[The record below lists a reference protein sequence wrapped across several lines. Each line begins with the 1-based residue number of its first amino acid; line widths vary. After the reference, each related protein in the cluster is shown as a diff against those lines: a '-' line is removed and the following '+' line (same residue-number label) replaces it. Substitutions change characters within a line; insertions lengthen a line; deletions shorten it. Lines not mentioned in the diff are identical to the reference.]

1 MCVRYAQWTDRTSRC
16 IIRKY
21 EPSGLLSGETMKKI
35 RKPNDLTIQEVE
47 YFRNIENEFL
57 KRCRQFGYKEI
68 KTGTIQP
75 LHIYTALGTLSP
87 NRLRRMYSFLDW
99 DGWSGERVVLKPD
112 SSPSVVRFYSDN
124 LYDIQKNQKL
134 CYVENHFE
142 WSDTGENISE
152 RWQCGIENIGDS
164 SITSDIETIFIA
176 QDILEELGYDNRHIF
191 LSYPSIIRHIVQTLI
206 FSKDQQSQILDEIKK
221 QRLDQVKNMLSGVDK
236 GSVLLKLLEI
246 KGNSVNYL
254 KNIFQLLK
262 GPEFKSISNDMDRLI
277 KVSEQL
283 DLMKCSYTLDFSL
296 IGNLDYYTGI
306 QFQIFSEASRKS
318 NAEILCAGGRY
329 DHLALEMFRL
339 LNKQSNSIAQD
350 SIPAIGFAL
359 YAKNI
364 IKQLFIRKKNQ
375 GVKPHIAIYLSRLA
389 SESIKIGQL
398 LSDILADMQFT
409 SSLTFSPVEQDTYT
423 QYGAVIEVDHERF
436 QGGYHFLH
444 EQSLNKHILNYVLG
458 EDNG

>member
-1 MCVRYAQWTDRTSRC
+1 MCVRYAQWTDRTKRY

-21 EPSGLLSGETMKKI
+21 EPLGSLCGEAMKTN

-47 YFRNIENEFL
+47 YFRTIEKIFL

-87 NRLRRMYSFLDW
+87 NRLKRMYSFLDW

-112 SSPSVVRFYSDN
+112 SSPSVVRFYADH
-124 LYDIQKNQKL
+124 LYHLQFKQKL

-152 RWQCGIENIGDS
+152 RWQCGIENIGDN
-164 SITSDIETIFIA
+164 SITSDIETIYIA
-176 QDILEELGYDNRHIF
+176 QDILEELGFDKRHVF
-191 LSYPSIIRHIVQTLI
+191 LSYPSIVRHIVQTLI
-206 FSKDQQSQILDEIKK
+206 FSKDQQIQILDAIKK
-221 QRLDQVKNMLSGVDK
+221 QRMDQVKSMLTGIDK
-236 GSVLLKLLEI
+236 GAVLLKLLEI
-246 KGNSVNYL
+246 KGNSVNFL
-254 KNIFQLLK
+254 KNIFQLLN
-262 GPEFKSISNDMDRLI
+262 GPEFKSINNDMDRLLE
-277 KVSEQL
+277 VSEKL
-283 DLMKCSYTLDFSL
+283 DRIQCAYTLDFSL

-306 QFQIFSEASRKS
+306 QFQIFSEPLRKT

-329 DHLALEMFRL
+329 DNLALEMFRL
-339 LNKQSNSIAQD
+339 LKKESHSLTQD
-350 SIPAIGFAL
+350 NIPAIGFAL

-364 IKQLFIRKKNQ
+364 IKQLFVKKDKQ
-375 GVKPHIAIYLSRLA
+375 GVKPHIAIFLSRQA

-398 LSDILADMQFT
+398 LSDILADMQFN
-409 SSLTFSPVEQDTYT
+409 SSLTFSPIELDSYN
-423 QYGAVIEVDHERF
+423 QYGAIIEVDHERF
-436 QGGYHFLH
+436 QGGYQFLH

>member
-1 MCVRYAQWTDRTSRC
+1 MKTN
-16 IIRKY
+16 RK
-21 EPSGLLSGETMKKI
+21 T
-35 RKPNDLTIQEVE
+35 NDLTIHEVE
-47 YFRNIENEFL
+47 YFRTIENVFM
-57 KRCRQFGYKEI
+57 KRCRQFGYQEI

-112 SSPSVVRFYSDN
+112 SSPSVVRFYSEY
-124 LYDIQKNQKL
+124 LYDIQKKQKL

-152 RWQCGIENIGDS
+152 RWQCGIENIGDP

-176 QDILEELGYDNRHIF
+176 QDILDELGFDKRYVF
-191 LSYPSIIRHIVQTLI
+191 LSYPSIIRHIVQMLI
-206 FSKDQQSQILDEIKK
+206 FSKDQQKQILNEIKRN
-221 QRLDQVKNMLSGVDK
+221 RLDQVKSMLSGVDK

-246 KGNSVNYL
+246 KGKSVNYL
-254 KNIFQLLK
+254 KNVFQLLQ
-262 GPEFKSISNDMDRLI
+262 GQEFNVIRNDIDRLL

-283 DLMKCSYTLDFSL
+283 DRINCDYTLDFSL

-306 QFQIFSEASRKS
+306 QFQIFSEPLRKS
-318 NAEILCAGGRY
+318 NADILCAGGRY

-339 LNKQSNSIAQD
+339 LNKQSDSIAQD
-350 SIPAIGFAL
+350 CIPAVGFAL

-364 IKQLFIRKKNQ
+364 IKQLFLRKKEQ
-375 GVKPHIAIYLSRLA
+375 DVKPHIAIYLSRM
-389 SESIKIGQL
+389 SYESIKIGQL
-398 LSDILADMQFT
+398 LSDILADMQF
-409 SSLTFSPVEQDTYT
+409 SSQLTFTPVEQEAYA

-436 QGGYHFLH
+436 ESGYQFLH

>member
-1 MCVRYAQWTDRTSRC
+1 
-16 IIRKY
+16 
-21 EPSGLLSGETMKKI
+21 MKTNK
-35 RKPNDLTIQEVE
+35 KPNDLTIQELE
-47 YFRNIENEFL
+47 YFRSIETVFMN
-57 KRCRQFGYKEI
+57 RCRQFGYKEI

-112 SSPSVVRFYSDN
+112 SSPSVVRFYAEN
-124 LYDIQKNQKL
+124 LYDIQKKQKL

-152 RWQCGIENIGDS
+152 RWQCGIENIGDPS
-164 SITSDIETIFIA
+164 VTSDIETIFMA
-176 QDILEELGYDNRHIF
+176 QDILEELGFKNRHVF
-191 LSYPSIIRHIVQTLI
+191 LSYPAIIKHIVQTLI
-206 FSKDQQSQILDEIKK
+206 FSKDQQTQILDEIKK
-221 QRLDQVKNMLSGVDK
+221 QRLDHVKAMLSGVDK
-236 GSVLLKLLEI
+236 GSVLLKLLEL

-254 KNIFQLLK
+254 KNVFQLLN
-262 GPEFKSISNDMDRLI
+262 GPEFKPISNDMKWLLAVCEQMDRI
-277 KVSEQL
+277 KC
-283 DLMKCSYTLDFSL
+283 DYTLDFSL

-306 QFQIFSEASRKS
+306 QFQIFSESLRKS
-318 NAEILCAGGRY
+318 NSEILCAGGRY
-329 DHLALEMFRL
+329 DHLALEMFKL
-339 LNKQSNSIAQD
+339 LNKQSDAITQD
-350 SIPAIGFAL
+350 CIPAIGFAL

-364 IKQLFIRKKNQ
+364 IKQLFVRNKKQ
-375 GVKPHIAIYLSRLA
+375 DEKLHIIIYLSKLA

-409 SSLTFSPVEQDTYT
+409 SFLSFTPIEQDAYSK
-423 QYGAVIEVDHERF
+423 YGAVIEVDHERF
-436 QGGYHFLH
+436 QGGYQFLH

>member
-1 MCVRYAQWTDRTSRC
+1 
-16 IIRKY
+16 
-21 EPSGLLSGETMKKI
+21 MKTN

-47 YFRNIENEFL
+47 YFRMIEKVFM
-57 KRCRQFGYKEI
+57 KRCRQFAYKEI

-112 SSPSVVRFYSDN
+112 SSPSVIRFYAEN
-124 LYDIQKNQKL
+124 LYDIQQTQKL

-152 RWQCGIENIGDS
+152 RWQCGIENIGDLS
-164 SITSDIETIFIA
+164 VTSDIESIFMA
-176 QDILEELGYDNRHIF
+176 QDILEELGFDNRQVF

-206 FSKDQQSQILDEIKK
+206 FSKDQQTQILDEIKK
-221 QRLDQVKNMLSGVDK
+221 QRLDHVKNMMSGVDK

-254 KNIFQLLK
+254 KNVFQLLN
-262 GPEFKSISNDMDRLI
+262 GPEFKAITNDMERLLQ
-277 KVSEQL
+277 VSEKL
-283 DLMKCSYTLDFSL
+283 DQIQCAYTLDFSL

-306 QFQIFSEASRKS
+306 QFQIFADTSRKS

-329 DHLALEMFRL
+329 DHLTLEMFRL
-339 LNKQSNSIAQD
+339 LNKQEPTDQD
-350 SIPAIGFAL
+350 FIPAIGFAL

-364 IKQLFIRKKNQ
+364 INKLFARKEQQ
-375 GVKPHIAIYLSRLA
+375 GVKPHIAIYISRLA
-389 SESIKIGQL
+389 SESIKIAQL
-398 LSDILADMQFT
+398 LSDILDEMDFT
-409 SSLTFSPVEQDTYT
+409 SSMTFIPIEQENYN
-423 QYGAVIEVDHERF
+423 QYGAVLEVDHERF
-436 QGGYHFLH
+436 QSGYQFLH

>member
-1 MCVRYAQWTDRTSRC
+1 
-16 IIRKY
+16 
-21 EPSGLLSGETMKKI
+21 MKSNK
-35 RKPNDLTIQEVE
+35 KPGDLTIQEVA
-47 YFRNIENEFL
+47 YFRTIENEFM
-57 KRCRQFGYKEI
+57 KRCCQFGYKEI

-112 SSPSVVRFYSDN
+112 SSPSIVRFYSDH
-124 LYDIQKNQKL
+124 LYDIQKKQKL

-142 WSDTGENISE
+142 WSDSGENISE

-164 SITSDIETIFIA
+164 SVTSDIETIFIA
-176 QDILEELGYDNRHIF
+176 QDILESLGFENRHIF
-191 LSYPSIIRHIVQTLI
+191 LSYPTIIRQIVQTLI
-206 FSKDQQSQILDEIKK
+206 FSKDRQTQILDEIKK
-221 QRLDQVKNMLSGVDK
+221 QRLDQVETILSGIDK

-246 KGNSVNYL
+246 KGNSVNFL
-254 KNIFQLLK
+254 KNVFQLLS
-262 GPEFKSISNDMDRLI
+262 GQEFKSITNDMERLLQ
-277 KVSEQL
+277 VSEQL
-283 DLMKCSYTLDFSL
+283 DRMKCEYTLDFSL

-306 QFQIFSEASRKS
+306 QFQIFSEPIRKS

-339 LNKQSNSIAQD
+339 LNKQSNTIVQD
-350 SIPAIGFAL
+350 CIPAIGFAM

-364 IKQLFIRKKNQ
+364 IKQMFVRMKDKRE
-375 GVKPHIAIYLSRLA
+375 KPHIAIYLSRLA

-409 SSLTFSPVEQDTYT
+409 SSLTFSPIEKDSYT

-436 QGGYHFLH
+436 QGGYQFLH
-444 EQSLNKHILNYVLG
+444 EQSINKYILNSVLG

>member
-1 MCVRYAQWTDRTSRC
+1 MKAN
-16 IIRKY
+16 RK
-21 EPSGLLSGETMKKI
+21 T
-35 RKPNDLTIQEVE
+35 NDLTIHEVA
-47 YFRNIENEFL
+47 YFRNIEEVFM

-112 SSPSVVRFYSDN
+112 SSPSVVRFYAEN
-124 LYDIQKNQKL
+124 LYDIQKKQKL

-142 WSDTGENISE
+142 WSDSGENISE
-152 RWQCGIENIGDS
+152 RWQCGIENIGDPS
-164 SITSDIETIFIA
+164 STSDIESIFMA
-176 QDILEELGYDNRHIF
+176 QDILDELGFDNRHIF
-191 LSYPSIIRHIVQTLI
+191 LSYPAIIRHIVQMLI
-206 FSKDQQSQILDEIKK
+206 FSKDKQRQILNEIQKN
-221 QRLDQVKNMLSGVDK
+221 RLDQVKTMLSGVDK

-254 KNIFQLLK
+254 KNIFQLLT
-262 GPEFKSISNDMDRLI
+262 GPEFEAITHDINRLLE
-277 KVSEQL
+277 VSEQL
-283 DLMKCSYTLDFSL
+283 DRINCAYTLDFSL
-296 IGNLDYYTGI
+296 IGNLGYYTGI
-306 QFQIFSEASRKS
+306 QFQILSEPFRKS
-318 NAEILCAGGRY
+318 NADILCAGGRY

-339 LNKQSNSIAQD
+339 LNKQSDSIAQD
-350 SIPAIGFAL
+350 RIPAVGFAL

-364 IKQLFIRKKNQ
+364 IKQLRARNSAQ
-375 GVKPHIAIYLSRLA
+375 DVKPHIAIYLAKLA
-389 SESIKIGQL
+389 YESIKIGQL
-398 LSDILADMQFT
+398 LSDILADMQF
-409 SSLTFSPVEQDTYT
+409 SSTLTFTPVEQETYS

-436 QGGYHFLH
+436 EGGYQFLH

>member
-1 MCVRYAQWTDRTSRC
+1 
-16 IIRKY
+16 
-21 EPSGLLSGETMKKI
+21 MKTN

-47 YFRNIENEFL
+47 YFRMIEKVFM
-57 KRCRQFGYKEI
+57 KRCRQFAYKEI

-112 SSPSVVRFYSDN
+112 SSPSVIRFYAEN
-124 LYDIQKNQKL
+124 LYDIQQTQKL

-152 RWQCGIENIGDS
+152 RWQCGIENIGDLS
-164 SITSDIETIFIA
+164 VTSDIESIFMA
-176 QDILEELGYDNRHIF
+176 QDILEELGFDNRQVF

-206 FSKDQQSQILDEIKK
+206 FSKDQQTQILDEIKK
-221 QRLDQVKNMLSGVDK
+221 QRLDHVKNMMSGVDK

-254 KNIFQLLK
+254 KNVFQLLN
-262 GPEFKSISNDMDRLI
+262 GPEFKAITNDMERLLQ
-277 KVSEQL
+277 VSEKL
-283 DLMKCSYTLDFSL
+283 DQIQCAYTLDFSL

-306 QFQIFSEASRKS
+306 QFQIFVDTSRKS

-329 DHLALEMFRL
+329 DHLTLEMFRL
-339 LNKQSNSIAQD
+339 LNKQEPTDQD
-350 SIPAIGFAL
+350 FIPAIGFAL

-364 IKQLFIRKKNQ
+364 INKLFARKEQQ
-375 GVKPHIAIYLSRLA
+375 GVKPHIAIYISRLA
-389 SESIKIGQL
+389 SESIKIAQL
-398 LSDILADMQFT
+398 LSDILDEMDFT
-409 SSLTFSPVEQDTYT
+409 SSMTFIPIEQENYN
-423 QYGAVIEVDHERF
+423 QYGAVLEVDHERF
-436 QGGYHFLH
+436 QSGYQFLH

>member
-1 MCVRYAQWTDRTSRC
+1 M
-16 IIRKY
+16 IKN
-21 EPSGLLSGETMKKI
+21 
-35 RKPNDLTIQEVE
+35 RKPNDLTIQEIE
-47 YFRNIENEFL
+47 YFRAIENVFM

-112 SSPSVVRFYSDN
+112 SSPSVVRFYADN
-124 LYDIQKNQKL
+124 LYDIQKKQKL

-152 RWQCGIENIGDS
+152 RWQCGIENIGDPS
-164 SITSDIETIFIA
+164 VTSDIETIFIA
-176 QDILEELGYDNRHIF
+176 QDILEELGFGNRHIY
-191 LSYPSIIRHIVQTLI
+191 LSYPTIIRHIVQTLI
-206 FSKDQQSQILDEIKK
+206 FSKDQQMQILEEIKK
-221 QRLDQVKNMLSGVDK
+221 QRLDHVKSMLSGVDK
-236 GSVLLKLLEI
+236 GPILLKLLEI

-254 KNIFQLLK
+254 KNIFQLLN
-262 GPEFKSISNDMDRLI
+262 GPEYKAITNDMERLLT
-277 KVSEQL
+277 VSDQL
-283 DLMKCSYTLDFSL
+283 DRVKCAYTLDFSL

-306 QFQIFSEASRKS
+306 QFQIFSKPQRKS
-318 NAEILCAGGRY
+318 NSEILCAGGRY
-329 DHLALEMFRL
+329 DQLALEMFRL
-339 LNKQSNSIAQD
+339 LNKKNDAILQD
-350 SIPAIGFAL
+350 SIPSIGFAL

-364 IKQLFIRKKNQ
+364 IKELFVRDKAHT
-375 GVKPHIAIYLSRLA
+375 VKPHIVICINKLA

-398 LSDILADMQFT
+398 LSDILDDMQFT
-409 SSLTFSPVEQDTYT
+409 SSLTFTPIEQETYS

-436 QGGYHFLH
+436 QGGYQFVH